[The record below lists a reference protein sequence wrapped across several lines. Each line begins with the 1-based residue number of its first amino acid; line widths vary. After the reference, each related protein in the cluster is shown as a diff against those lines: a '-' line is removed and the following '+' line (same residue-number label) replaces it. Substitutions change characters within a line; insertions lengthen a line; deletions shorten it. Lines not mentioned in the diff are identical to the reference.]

1 MLCGEAAGKS
11 RVRRRSI
18 VLAQGPAAQTIS
30 ASSAPPREP
39 NLPNFA
45 AQAKP
50 PRMTKPRIAFLACP
64 DTLPGSP
71 TRRPD
76 AFEHDLLLGAIRAGL
91 DGRADLEEIDW
102 RAPLEQLTRYDL
114 AYLGTPWDYTEA
126 KDEFLARLKA
136 LEAAGVVVANP
147 FVVIRWNADKL
158 YLAELEARGAPSI
171 PTLWPETAGP
181 AEVLAAFDHFG
192 ADRVVVKRRVGA
204 GAIGQ
209 DSFTRD
215 APPPPHWRIDQPA
228 MIQPFLPAIQS
239 EGEHSF
245 IFVSGQFSH
254 GLIKQ
259 AAKGDYRIQSL
270 YGGIEVAL
278 DPAEADR
285 AAAEA
290 VMAMLPF
297 AQPPLYARIDMVR
310 LDGVELAVIEAEL
323 IEPYLYPLQG
333 AEFGVRMAEGMLAR
347 LG

>member
-1 MLCGEAAGKS
+1 MPK
-11 RVRRRSI
+11 
-18 VLAQGPAAQTIS
+18 
-30 ASSAPPREP
+30 
-39 NLPNFA
+39 
-45 AQAKP
+45 
-50 PRMTKPRIAFLACP
+50 IAFLACP

-76 AFEHDLLLGAIRAGL
+76 AFEHDLLLDAIKAGL
-91 DGRADLEEIDW
+91 GTRAELVDVDW
-102 RAPLEQLTRYDL
+102 RAPMDVLTGFDL

-126 KDEFLARLKA
+126 KDEFLERLEA

-147 FVVIRWNADKL
+147 VEVIRWNSDKL
-158 YLAELEARGAPSI
+158 YLRELEQRGAASI
-171 PTLWPETAGP
+171 PTLWPESAGP
-181 AEVLAAFDHFG
+181 ADVQAAFDHFG
-192 ADRVVVKRRVGA
+192 ADRLVVKRRVGA

-215 APPPPHWRIDQPA
+215 APPAADWRIDQPA

-259 AAKGDYRIQSL
+259 AASGDYRIQSL
-270 YGGIEVAL
+270 YGGIEIAVE
-278 DPAEADR
+278 PAPADR

-297 AQPPLYARIDMVR
+297 TEPPLYARIDMVR
-310 LDGVELAVIEAEL
+310 LENGALAVIEAEL

-333 AEFGVRMAEGMLAR
+333 ADFGRRMAEGMLAR
-347 LG
+347 VLG